1 MQAASAFSL
10 SAAGIG
16 VDLMTSTHTCFAAA
30 RAPARSPSA
39 ALLQM
44 PSSLLFRLASRVGS
58 CVMIDLQASSYSA
71 AVAPGTVP
79 AAGCVGVVLA
89 GEVDDFGAVAGVVAA
104 ALEVFAGVV
113 VVVELVVL
121 ELLLPH
127 PAISAP
133 QSSVTASF
141 ENRPA
146 VTFSPFDLLSA
157 QSSLLDG
164 DRYAWLGQG

>member
-1 MQAASAFSL
+1 VAVEAADF
-10 SAAGIG
+10 
-16 VDLMTSTHTCFAAA
+16 
-30 RAPARSPSA
+30 
-39 ALLQM
+39 
-44 PSSLLFRLASRVGS
+44 
-58 CVMIDLQASSYSA
+58 
-71 AVAPGTVP
+71 
-79 AAGCVGVVLA
+79 VV
-89 GEVDDFGAVAGVVAA
+89 VGVVAA
-104 ALEVFAGVV
+104 ALEVLAGVV